1 MILERQREAI
11 VIAKREEKYQ
21 NVGKPTL
28 SDEQVGEL
36 RTKLQNGVK
45 IAALA
50 REYGVSRQTI
60 YSWRKALNED

>member
-1 MILERQREAI
+1 MVQFERTLILERQREAI

-36 RTKLQNGVK
+36 HVELANGAKV
-45 IAALA
+45 AALA
-50 REYGVSRQTI
+50 
-60 YSWRKALNED
+60 

>member
-1 MILERQREAI
+1 MVQFERTLILERQREAI

-36 RTKLQNGVK
+36 HVELANGAKV
-45 IAALA
+45 AAL
-50 REYGVSRQTI
+50 VQCP
-60 YSWRKALNED
+60 